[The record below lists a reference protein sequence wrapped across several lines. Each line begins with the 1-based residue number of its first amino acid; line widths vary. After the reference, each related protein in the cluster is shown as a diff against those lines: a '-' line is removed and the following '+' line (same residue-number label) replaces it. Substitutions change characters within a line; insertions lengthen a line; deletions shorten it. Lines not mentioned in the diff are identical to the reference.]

1 MAPPARRFP
10 EALLGTTL
18 LTVLVAVP
26 LVIAPGVSFHFDVTP
41 KVVVLLLGA
50 AGGLLLWD
58 GFLPGLRCLWRD
70 PRGRLFGLLL
80 FAQLASL
87 GLSTLLSASPEL
99 SLAGSH
105 WRRFGLV
112 THAAL
117 LVFAAILAGWLV
129 AGPLRIRLLLRVITA
144 AGAAPALYGTLQYF
158 GVDPFLPPEAYH
170 VGGPGW
176 DIVRPPGT
184 LGHAGYFTI
193 YLLHV
198 AFLALAVAR
207 TDPDHRWRSCGVA
220 VAALSSL
227 TILLSGTRAA
237 LAGLLIGAVAVW
249 AWNRPRIGRRA
260 ILAAAAVAM
269 AAALFYYSPGG
280 RKLRSRAD
288 WYADDVWGGVRLW
301 LWSDSLAMGAQNW
314 THGRGPETF
323 SAEFPRYQS
332 AATARIY
339 PNRYNESPHNLYLD
353 ALTAQGVPGTPQP
366 AQGVP
371 GLLVLLMITAVPIA
385 SAFQVKGK
393 QRLAG
398 YLTAGFLAPLAGN
411 QFLCWTVPTA
421 LYFYAAAVILVAL
434 PLRANPASLQPRRR
448 WLYLAASLPLVAVFV
463 IFAFQLG
470 FADKGIV
477 EVQRLIERGKVDEA
491 ARAYFRVLKWK
502 PPGISYDLWYSR
514 TMAAAARDASGT
526 LNPVALAEAI
536 RAAERACARSETPHN
551 ACYSLAAFHAL
562 RNDIPRTEASLR
574 AAIDAAP
581 NWYKAHWMLARVL
594 HESGR
599 HEEAAREAARAME
612 LNGGKDAEVTETWER
627 LGAGR
632 TLKGSPD

>member
-1 MAPPARRFP
+1 MAPPARRFS
-10 EALLGTTL
+10 EALLGGTL
-18 LTVLVAVP
+18 LTVLAAVP

-50 AGGLLLWD
+50 AGGLLLWA
-58 GFLPGLRCLWRD
+58 GFLPGLRSMWND
-70 PRGRLFGLLL
+70 PWGRLFVLLL
-80 FAQLASL
+80 LAQLGSL
-87 GLSTLLSASPEL
+87 GLSTVLSPNPEL
-99 SLAGSH
+99 SIAGSH

-112 THAAL
+112 TQASL
-117 LVFAAILAGWLV
+117 LVFTAILAGWLV
-129 AGPLRIRLLLRVITA
+129 AGPARIRLLLRAVTA
-144 AGAAPALYGTLQYF
+144 AGAAPALYGILQYF
-158 GVDPFLPPEAYH
+158 GIDPFLPPETYH

-198 AFLALAVAR
+198 AFFALAVAR
-207 TDPDHRWRSCGVA
+207 TDPGRRWRSCGAA

-227 TILLSGTRAA
+227 AILLSGTRAA
-237 LAGLLIGAVAVW
+237 LVGLLIGAVAVW
-249 AWNRPRIGRRA
+249 VWNRPRIGRRA
-260 ILAAAAVAM
+260 VLAVAAVAVT
-269 AAALFYYSPGG
+269 ATLFYYSPAG

-288 WYADDVWGGVRLW
+288 WYTDDVWGGVRLW

-314 THGRGPETF
+314 THGSGPETF

-332 AATARIY
+332 AATARAF
-339 PNRYNESPHNLYLD
+339 PNRYNESPHNVYLD
-353 ALTAQGVPGTPQP
+353 ALT

-385 SAFQVKGK
+385 SAFRVKDK
-393 QRLAG
+393 EPLAG

-421 LYFYAAAVILVAL
+421 LYFYATAAVLVAL
-434 PLRANPASLQPRRR
+434 PVRGNPASRQPRRC
-448 WLYLAASLPLVAVFV
+448 WLCLAASLPLVAVFV

-470 FADKGIV
+470 LADNGMAQ
-477 EVQRLIERGKVDEA
+477 VQGLMERGKIDQA
-491 ARAYFRVLKWK
+491 ARAYFRVFERK
-502 PPGISYDLWYSR
+502 PAGISYDLWYSR
-514 TMAAAARDASGT
+514 AMAAGARDAGGS
-526 LNPVALAEAI
+526 LNPLALAEAV

-551 ACYSLAAFHAL
+551 ACYSLAALHAL
-562 RNDIPRTEASLR
+562 RNDIGRTEASLR
-574 AAIDAAP
+574 AAIHAAP

-599 HEEAAREAARAME
+599 YEEAAREAVRAME

-627 LGAGR
+627 LRAGQPP
-632 TLKGSPD
+632 KEPASPPR

>member
-1 MAPPARRFP
+1 MAPPARRFS

-26 LVIAPGVSFHFDVTP
+26 LLISPGVSFHFDVTP

-50 AGGLLLWD
+50 AGGLLLWA
-58 GFLPGLRCLWRD
+58 GFLPGLRSMWKD
-70 PRGRLFGLLL
+70 PRGRLFALLL
-80 FAQLASL
+80 LAQLTSL
-87 GLSTLLSASPEL
+87 GLSTLFSADPEL

-105 WRRFGLV
+105 WRRFGFV
-112 THAAL
+112 TQASL

-129 AGPLRIRLLLRVITA
+129 AGPSRIRLLLRVVTA
-144 AGAAPALYGTLQYF
+144 GGAAPALYGILQYF
-158 GVDPFLPPEAYH
+158 GVDPFLPPETYH

-198 AFLALAVAR
+198 TFFALGVAR
-207 TDPDHRWRSCGVA
+207 TDPNRRWRSFGAA

-227 TILLSGTRAA
+227 AILLSGTRSA
-237 LAGLLIGAVAVW
+237 LVGLLIGAAVVW

-260 ILAAAAVAM
+260 VLAAAAVAM
-269 AAALFYYSPGG
+269 AAALFYYSPAG
-280 RKLRSRAD
+280 RQLRSRAD
-288 WYADDVWGGVRLW
+288 WYTDDVWGGVRLW

-314 THGRGPETF
+314 THGSGPETF

-332 AATARIY
+332 AATARAF

-353 ALTAQGVPGTPQP
+353 ALT

-385 SAFQVKGK
+385 SAFQVKGN
-393 QRLAG
+393 QPLAG
-398 YLTAGFLAPLAGN
+398 YLTAGFLAPLAAN
-411 QFLCWTVPTA
+411 QFFCWTVPTA

-434 PLRANPASLQPRRR
+434 PLRGNPASGQPRRC
-448 WLYLAASLPLVAVFV
+448 WLYLAAILPLVAVFV

-470 FADKGIV
+470 FADKGMA
-477 EVQRLIERGKVDEA
+477 EVQGLIERGKAAEA
-491 ARAYFRVLKWK
+491 ARAYFRVFELK

-514 TMAAAARDASGT
+514 AMAAAARDASGS
-526 LNPVALAEAI
+526 LNPVALAEAV
-536 RAAERACARSETPHN
+536 RAAERACGRSETPHN

-574 AAIDAAP
+574 AAIHAAP

-599 HEEAAREAARAME
+599 YEEAAREAARAME

-627 LGAGR
+627 LGGGR
-632 TLKGSPD
+632 TPKEPASPPR

>member
-26 LVIAPGVSFHFDVTP
+26 LLIAPGVSFHFDVTP

-50 AGGLLLWD
+50 ASSLLLWA
-58 GFLPGLRCLWRD
+58 GFLPGLRCMWND
-70 PRGRLFGLLL
+70 PRGRFFALLL
-80 FAQLASL
+80 FAQLTSL
-87 GLSTLLSASPEL
+87 GLSTLFSADPEL

-112 THAAL
+112 TQASL
-117 LVFAAILAGWLV
+117 LVFAAILAGWLL
-129 AGPLRIRLLLRVITA
+129 AGPRRVRLLLRAITA
-144 AGAAPALYGTLQYF
+144 GGAAPALYGILQYF
-158 GVDPFLPPEAYH
+158 GVDPFLPPETYH

-198 AFLALAVAR
+198 AFFALGVAR
-207 TDPDHRWRSCGVA
+207 TDPGRRWRSFGAV

-227 TILLSGTRAA
+227 AILLSGTRSA
-237 LAGLLIGAVAVW
+237 LVGLLIGAAVVW

-260 ILAAAAVAM
+260 VLAVAAVAV
-269 AAALFYYSPGG
+269 AAALFYYSPAG
-280 RKLRSRAD
+280 RQLRSRAD

-332 AATARIY
+332 AATARAF

-353 ALTAQGVPGTPQP
+353 ALTAQGVPG
-366 AQGVP
+366 
-371 GLLVLLMITAVPIA
+371 LLVLLMITVVPIA
-385 SAFQVKGK
+385 SAFQVKGN
-393 QRLAG
+393 QPLVG

-411 QFLCWTVPTA
+411 QFFCWTVPTA
-421 LYFYAAAVILVAL
+421 LYFYAAAAILVAL
-434 PLRANPASLQPRRR
+434 PLRANPASRQPRRC
-448 WLYLAASLPLVAVFV
+448 WLCLAASLPLVAVFV

-470 FADKGIV
+470 FADKGMA
-477 EVQRLIERGKVDEA
+477 EVQGLIERGKVDEA
-491 ARAYFRVLKWK
+491 ARAYFRVFERK
-502 PPGISYDLWYSR
+502 PPGFSYDLWYSR
-514 TMAAAARDASGT
+514 AMAAAARDASGS
-526 LNPVALAEAI
+526 LNPVALAEAV
-536 RAAERACARSETPHN
+536 RAAERACGRSETPHN

-574 AAIDAAP
+574 AAIHAAP

-599 HEEAAREAARAME
+599 HEEAVREAARAME

-632 TLKGSPD
+632 TPKEPASPPR

>member
-1 MAPPARRFP
+1 MAPPARRLP

-26 LVIAPGVSFHFDVTP
+26 LLIAPGVSFHFDVTP

-50 AGGLLLWD
+50 AGGLLAWA
-58 GFLPGLRCLWRD
+58 GFLSGLRCLWKD
-70 PRGRLFGLLL
+70 PRGRLFALLL
-80 FAQLASL
+80 VAQLTSL

-112 THAAL
+112 TQASL
-117 LVFAAILAGWLV
+117 LVFAAILADWLL
-129 AGPLRIRLLLRVITA
+129 AGPRRIRLLLRAITA
-144 AGAAPALYGTLQYF
+144 GGAVAALYGILQYF
-158 GVDPFLPPEAYH
+158 GVDPFLPPETYH

-198 AFLALAVAR
+198 TFFAWGVAR
-207 TDPDHRWRSCGVA
+207 TDPNRRWRSFGAV

-227 TILLSGTRAA
+227 AILLSGTRAA
-237 LAGLLIGAVAVW
+237 LVGLLIGAVAAWV
-249 AWNRPRIGRRA
+249 WNRPRMGRRA
-260 ILAAAAVAM
+260 VLAVAAVAV
-269 AAALFYYSPGG
+269 APALFYYSPAG
-280 RKLRSRAD
+280 RQLRSRAD

-314 THGRGPETF
+314 THGSGPETF

-332 AATARIY
+332 AATARAF

-353 ALTAQGVPGTPQP
+353 ALT

-385 SAFQVKGK
+385 SAFQVKGN
-393 QRLAG
+393 QPLAG

-411 QFLCWTVPTA
+411 QFFCWTVPTA
-421 LYFYAAAVILVAL
+421 LYFYAAAAILVAL
-434 PLRANPASLQPRRR
+434 PLRANPASRQPRRC
-448 WLYLAASLPLVAVFV
+448 WLYLAVSLPLVAVFV

-470 FADKGIV
+470 FADKGMA
-477 EVQRLIERGKVDEA
+477 EVRGLIERGKVDEA
-491 ARAYFRVLKWK
+491 ARAYFRVFERK
-502 PPGISYDLWYSR
+502 PPEISYDLWYSR
-514 TMAAAARDASGT
+514 AMAAAARDASGS
-526 LNPVALAEAI
+526 LNPVALAEAV
-536 RAAERACARSETPHN
+536 RAAERACGRSETPHN

-574 AAIDAAP
+574 AAIHAAP

-594 HESGR
+594 QEAGR
-599 HEEAAREAARAME
+599 YEEAVREAERAME

-627 LGAGR
+627 LGTGR
-632 TLKGSPD
+632 TPKEPASPPR